1 MFCCQI
7 WFGQFIAHQRC
18 THSPSLEK
26 HHDVTSH
33 WNLERLQLEMHK
45 FLLLLHHSCEF
56 NWITLPE
63 INSNRHWKWMV
74 WRCISYKKWMV
85 FQSFS
90 YYFPFW
96 GPGPAYF
103 SGVSFREGIRS
114 LTQGVFQ
121 GHPDWFSSRSSV
133 VFVLQPTSYAW
144 GYKPLLYRDE

>member
-7 WFGQFIAHQRC
+7 WFGQFIAHHRC
-18 THSPSLEK
+18 THSPSLER

-33 WNLERLQLEMHK
+33 WNLERLKLEMHK

-74 WRCISYKKWMV
+74 WRCISYKNGW
-85 FQSFS
+85 FS
-90 YYFPFW
+90 IVSLIT
-96 GPGPAYF
+96 GPGPGLF

-121 GHPDWFSSRSSV
+121 GHPDWFSSHDTNILK
-133 VFVLQPTSYAW
+133 VFFLSYNPPVIRV
-144 GYKPLLYRDE
+144 GL